1 MSAARIL
8 RRRRA
13 WVRDRLRTRGSCCE
27 PSRGIRISLASPLG
41 RTIDTVRQRG
51 LDYFELLAIAAI
63 LLGVAIIAG
72 IVFTYDLSRQ
82 TVLDDTR
89 AQAQLYSKQLPDDL

>member
-1 MSAARIL
+1 MHNRFF
-8 RRRRA
+8 RRR
-13 WVRDRLRTRGSCCE
+13 
-27 PSRGIRISLASPLG
+27 
-41 RTIDTVRQRG
+41 
-51 LDYFELLAIAAI
+51 LDYFELLAIAAF

-89 AQAQLYSKQLPDDL
+89 AQAQLYSKQLRDGL

>member
-1 MSAARIL
+1 MHSRFF
-8 RRRRA
+8 RRR
-13 WVRDRLRTRGSCCE
+13 
-27 PSRGIRISLASPLG
+27 
-41 RTIDTVRQRG
+41 
-51 LDYFELLAIAAI
+51 LDYFELLAIAAF

-89 AQAQLYSKQLPDDL
+89 AQVQLYSKQLPGGL

>member
-1 MSAARIL
+1 MRNKFLFAL
-8 RRRRA
+8 RRR
-13 WVRDRLRTRGSCCE
+13 
-27 PSRGIRISLASPLG
+27 
-41 RTIDTVRQRG
+41 
-51 LDYFELLAIAAI
+51 LDYFELLAFAAI

-82 TVLDDTR
+82 TVLDDAR

>member
-1 MSAARIL
+1 MHSRFF
-8 RRRRA
+8 RRR
-13 WVRDRLRTRGSCCE
+13 
-27 PSRGIRISLASPLG
+27 
-41 RTIDTVRQRG
+41 
-51 LDYFELLAIAAI
+51 LDYFELLAIAAF

-89 AQAQLYSKQLPDDL
+89 AQAQLYRKQLPDGL

>member
-1 MSAARIL
+1 MRNKFLFAL
-8 RRRRA
+8 QRR
-13 WVRDRLRTRGSCCE
+13 
-27 PSRGIRISLASPLG
+27 
-41 RTIDTVRQRG
+41 

-82 TVLDDTR
+82 TVLDDAR
-89 AQAQLYSKQLPDDL
+89 AQGQLYSKQLPDDL

>member
-1 MSAARIL
+1 MRNKFLFAL
-8 RRRRA
+8 QRR
-13 WVRDRLRTRGSCCE
+13 
-27 PSRGIRISLASPLG
+27 
-41 RTIDTVRQRG
+41 

-82 TVLDDTR
+82 TVLDDAR
-89 AQAQLYSKQLPDDL
+89 AQAQLYSKQLPDDLKHKRTRLAGITGAAILRFIRR

>member
-1 MSAARIL
+1 MRNYL
-8 RRRRA
+8 LPLQRR
-13 WVRDRLRTRGSCCE
+13 
-27 PSRGIRISLASPLG
+27 
-41 RTIDTVRQRG
+41 
-51 LDYFELLAIAAI
+51 LDYFELFAIAAI

-82 TVLDDTR
+82 TVLDDAR

>member
-1 MSAARIL
+1 MRNKFLFAL
-8 RRRRA
+8 RRR
-13 WVRDRLRTRGSCCE
+13 
-27 PSRGIRISLASPLG
+27 
-41 RTIDTVRQRG
+41 
-51 LDYFELLAIAAI
+51 LDYFELFAIAAI

-82 TVLDDTR
+82 PVLDGAR

>member
-1 MSAARIL
+1 MAIRGPAMRNKFLFAL
-8 RRRRA
+8 RRR
-13 WVRDRLRTRGSCCE
+13 
-27 PSRGIRISLASPLG
+27 
-41 RTIDTVRQRG
+41 

-82 TVLDDTR
+82 TVSDDAR

>member
-1 MSAARIL
+1 MRNKFLFAL
-8 RRRRA
+8 RRR
-13 WVRDRLRTRGSCCE
+13 
-27 PSRGIRISLASPLG
+27 
-41 RTIDTVRQRG
+41 

-82 TVLDDTR
+82 TVLDDAR
-89 AQAQLYSKQLPDDL
+89 AQAQLYSKLLPDDVWHKRTRLAGITGAAICSLFGGKASHWTARL

>member
-1 MSAARIL
+1 MRNYL
-8 RRRRA
+8 LPLQRR
-13 WVRDRLRTRGSCCE
+13 
-27 PSRGIRISLASPLG
+27 
-41 RTIDTVRQRG
+41 
-51 LDYFELLAIAAI
+51 LDYFEFLAIAAI

-82 TVLDDTR
+82 TVLDDAR